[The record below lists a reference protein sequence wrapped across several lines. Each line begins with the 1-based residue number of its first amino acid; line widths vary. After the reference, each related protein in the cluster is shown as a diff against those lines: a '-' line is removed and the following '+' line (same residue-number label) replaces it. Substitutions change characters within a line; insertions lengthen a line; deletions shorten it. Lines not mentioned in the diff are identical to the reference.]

1 VSIQS
6 WAPVLKQLGRT
17 VISPGS
23 IKLLYT
29 QQVEGSFEMKFD
41 VNFASSILHP
51 AFITFLSNIGVVP

>member
-41 VNFASSILHP
+41 VNFASSILHHP
-51 AFITFLSNIGVVP
+51 AGQRLPFQNEV

>member
-1 VSIQS
+1 MRIQS

-29 QQVEGSFEMKFD
+29 QQVEGSFEMKLD
-41 VNFASSILHP
+41 VNFVSSILHHP
-51 AFITFLSNIGVVP
+51 ASQRPKAAFSK